1 MRAWQGEGYLESIYC
16 GSGKYGMVLS
26 LLCLCYISV
35 LDWLQIDL
43 IDDQILEGS
52 FDIVLLALFLI
63 ILTLLLDLLVVSL
76 G

>member
-1 MRAWQGEGYLESIYC
+1 M
-16 GSGKYGMVLS
+16 
-26 LLCLCYISV
+26 

-52 FDIVLLALFLI
+52 VDIVLLALFLI

>member
-1 MRAWQGEGYLESIYC
+1 M
-16 GSGKYGMVLS
+16 
-26 LLCLCYISV
+26 SV

-52 FDIVLLALFLI
+52 VDIVLLALFLN

>member
-1 MRAWQGEGYLESIYC
+1 M
-16 GSGKYGMVLS
+16 
-26 LLCLCYISV
+26 

-43 IDDQILEGS
+43 IDDQILEES
-52 FDIVLLALFLI
+52 VDIVLLALFLI